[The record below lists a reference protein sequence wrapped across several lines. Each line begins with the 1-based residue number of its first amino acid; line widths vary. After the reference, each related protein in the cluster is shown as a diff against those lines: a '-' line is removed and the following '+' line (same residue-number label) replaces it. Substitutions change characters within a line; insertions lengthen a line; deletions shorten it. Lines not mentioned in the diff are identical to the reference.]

1 MLKSKRT
8 LTDVE
13 DVIWS
18 ILALAGC
25 WKGGWMAWLT
35 LAQLVYILL
44 VPPPP
49 TNTTGTKN
57 QWRPNTNNN
66 SVPEPGH
73 AMSVVLVPSLLH
85 AMARQNVYWSGY
97 AKLTTLVALP
107 QTIIA
112 PLGMLGVALSMDPDP
127 SLRTASALSFL
138 VVVVA
143 VAAGVHWRLQR
154 QNIFEALLQAVT
166 LGEFRVIVSLSTI
179 VLVEWMQ
186 RMMIYEDDSSDTTAA
201 STSTSTTSHVFV
213 ALSGVVGCALAT
225 SLVVTLQ
232 LPLYPRML
240 MQVVGPL
247 VVVEGCLWWHQ
258 PQADSVEFPRAL
270 NWLLDFISVP
280 ENNHAR
286 YWGLV
291 YWVVCLVVLALP
303 TMTLLNSKISVV
315 MTRKWFHLVALLLFG
330 PMTWKF
336 PDLLSLSYAIALC
349 GLVVLETLR
358 SKMPALQ
365 SFYSAFVDPT
375 KDDTQGGVVLSHMC
389 LIIGCAAPLWIAECC
404 SMDGDDDDSSHQQLV
419 GLLLAQWGVL
429 CLGVGDA
436 MGAVVGKG
444 VGWHQRHQWGKNG
457 RTLEGSSAMWVSM
470 MAVGLLAVPSSDWLA
485 LLTAT
490 TITTLL
496 EAFTSQMD
504 NLVLPLAGST
514 VVLLLR

>member
-1 MLKSKRT
+1 MLKLKRT
-8 LTDVE
+8 LPDVE

-44 VPPPP
+44 VPPPLSK
-49 TNTTGTKN
+49 TTGTKN
-57 QWRPNTNNN
+57 QWRPNTNSN

-112 PLGMLGVALSMDPDP
+112 PLGMLGVALAMDPDP
-127 SLRTASALSFL
+127 SLRTTSALSFL

-143 VAAGVHWRLQR
+143 VAAVVDWGLQR
-154 QNIFEALLQAVT
+154 QKISNALFQALT
-166 LGEFRVIVSLSTI
+166 WGEFRVIVSLSTI

-186 RMMIYEDDSSDTTAA
+186 RMMVHEDDSSDTTAA
-201 STSTSTTSHVFV
+201 TTRTTSHVFV
-213 ALSGVVGCALAT
+213 VLSGVVGCALTT

-247 VVVEGCLWWHQ
+247 VVVEGCLWWNQ
-258 PQADSVEFPRAL
+258 PQTGSVEFPRAL
-270 NWLLDFISVP
+270 NWLFEFLSVP

-291 YWVVCLVVLALP
+291 YWVVFLVVLALP
-303 TMTLLNSKISVV
+303 TMTLLNSNMSVV

-330 PMTWKF
+330 PMTWQF
-336 PDLLSLSYAIALC
+336 PHLLSLSYAIALC

-358 SKMPALQ
+358 SKMPELQ
-365 SFYSAFVDPT
+365 GFYSAFVDPT
-375 KDDTQGGVVLSHMC
+375 KDDTQGGVVLSHMY

-444 VGWHQRHQWGKNG
+444 VGRHQWGKNG

-470 MAVGLLAVPSSDWLA
+470 VAVGLLAVPSSDWMA
-485 LLTAT
+485 LLTGT
-490 TITTLL
+490 TIATLL
-496 EAFTSQMD
+496 EAFTLQMD

-514 VVLLLR
+514 VLLLMRR